1 MSGHVLGPSLFA
13 LNTAPSR
20 LGIWTPSNA
29 RFLRPTRHPSSQ
41 HSASPSVQ
49 LLLPSFIL
57 IRPTVWP
64 QCTNVT
70 DRTGQTDR
78 QDRQQSDS
86 IGRTVLQTVAQKPT
100 ASVLQCCCKVNNTTG
115 AKYKYNTVLIR
126 MKFSTI
132 GIPPNAKKIQH
143 LVD

>member
-1 MSGHVLGPSLFA
+1 
-13 LNTAPSR
+13 
-20 LGIWTPSNA
+20 
-29 RFLRPTRHPSSQ
+29 
-41 HSASPSVQ
+41 
-49 LLLPSFIL
+49 L

-100 ASVLQCCCKVNNTTG
+100 ASMLQCCCKVNNTTG
-115 AKYKYNTVLIR
+115 AKYKYDKSKSRFARFWLAASAATENSAAILSCGASCGGPASPVRLSPTHRCHTHVAPACSFGEPSQC
-126 MKFSTI
+126 KQPS
-132 GIPPNAKKIQH
+132 AQH
-143 LVD
+143 AALSDIVHG